1 MSYKQKDYKT
11 SKGFKVLMLEIL
23 IREGK
28 DKQPKWVDIKTL
40 RSMTRKPK
48 KSSTQ
53 PSLKSTKDFEL
64 WWKLY
69 DKKTTKKQTLA
80 YWIKNITKEDIFKIM
95 KHTKHYIKDRE
106 KVYRKDPVRY
116 LRDKVY
122 EDEIIKTEK
131 KIDLDEYY
139 PFDKSG
145 SARLGRCASCNGIV
159 FGNKFTIAKD
169 DSDCCKAKINK
180 YR

>member
-1 MSYKQKDYKT
+1 
-11 SKGFKVLMLEIL
+11 MLQIL
-23 IREGK
+23 IREGRNSE
-28 DKQPKWVDIKTL
+28 PRWVDIKTL

-64 WWKLY
+64 WWDLY
-69 DKKTTKKQTLA
+69 DKKTTKKASLN
-80 YWIKNITKEDIFKIM
+80 YWSKHITKNDIKKIM
-95 KHTKHYIKDRE
+95 EHSTQYVRDRE